1 MNIYFTVFR
10 ALKAGCKKPLFV
22 RPVDD
27 NFVGFAGK
35 VATLGALHALYV
47 VGSFISN
54 GTTVI

>member
-1 MNIYFTVFR
+1 MYFNVFR